1 MPSTDVAALIE
12 QQLDQ
17 GSGELALWID
27 EMPVRLQRQPGGWFY
42 IIEMALPV
50 VISGQ
55 VLELA
60 LRLTAPGLTHFDQE
74 SAALCFNP
82 QNETLN
88 LIFRLKNDRT
98 DYAVSQLESLC
109 NQCEVWQET
118 LQSMLTQL
126 RVKMPV

>member
-12 QQLDQ
+12 QRLDQ

-27 EMPVRLQRQPGGWFY
+27 GMSVRLQRQTGGWFY

-50 VISGQ
+50 VIGGQ

-60 LRLTAPGLTHFDQE
+60 LRLTTPGLAHFDQAA
-74 SAALCFNP
+74 AALCFNP

-98 DYAVSQLESLC
+98 DYAVSLLESLC

-118 LQSMLTQL
+118 LLSLLTQQ
-126 RVKMPV
+126 RVKLPV